1 MDTYQCRPLVG
12 GLSHRRRVILRSAET
27 ESVKGKCRNYG
38 CETNDNRGVQM
49 MELIAIQAAAAAA
62 ELPFLLLQA
71 AAVIGMVSLLILMRR
86 NIALDDPRYKIY
98 YGVVFG
104 VAGFLLSLL
113 VAEFIRLPSKPY
125 IRSDL
130 LFLAGLLGSWQGG
143 GIALFLVAAA
153 RYLVGGPVLFLAA
166 FQDMAIISA
175 FGIMMYGWMRRRS
188 LAELGMRDILAVFAV
203 RFVAV
208 LLAISVSFGLGL
220 VEQSLF
226 LDAVGRRTLGAV
238 IVGLPMIAC
247 LFLLLRSEARAR
259 EDVRKREIAALTDPL
274 TGLPNRRALKDHI
287 ETAARREPAVPRA
300 LLLIEIV
307 NIADVAACEG
317 EDWADLF
324 WPRLAREICEGNS
337 GLLSSSN
344 APCGF
349 MFGDTTL
356 AVVVEGIALEK
367 SESARLMMHL
377 HEGLSAFC
385 RSAEAGP
392 VPHLKIGAANLDMLS
407 HQNVAS
413 FLRHLSLELGRSEN
427 PVQIFPFAFAEKAS
441 RDEGVRQMLV
451 HWIKSGRPPICYQ
464 PKFEMHNRHMIGA
477 EALLRATDGRG
488 QALSPYYVLEIAERH
503 RLLVEFEWSTIE
515 AVVRDLAD
523 LRGLDPDFHL
533 AVNISASSL
542 ATPRFGNRVV
552 ALLREMAVPAHRLS
566 IEVTEMSRIP
576 AIDIVQQNFDTLNEA
591 GVRLSLD
598 DFGTGYS
605 ALTLLARFPFEEVKV
620 DHWMTSRLDQSRFR
634 DAIAL
639 AFESAERYGAKLVTE
654 GIETEEQSLLLMQ
667 MGIRFGQGYL
677 YSPAVPLDRLQPR
690 RECA

>member
-1 MDTYQCRPLVG
+1 
-12 GLSHRRRVILRSAET
+12 
-27 ESVKGKCRNYG
+27 
-38 CETNDNRGVQM
+38 M
-49 MELIAIQAAAAAA
+49 MELIAVQAAAAAA

-71 AAVIGMVSLLILMRR
+71 AAVIGMVSVLILMRR

-98 YGVVFG
+98 YGIIFG
-104 VAGFLLSLL
+104 VAGFLLTLL
-113 VAEFIRLPSKPY
+113 VSEFIKLPSKPY

-143 GIALFLVAAA
+143 GIALLLVAAG
-153 RYLVGGPVLFLAA
+153 RYVIGGPVLFFAA
-166 FQDMAIISA
+166 FQDMVVISA
-175 FGIMMYGWMRRRS
+175 FGILMYGWMRRRR
-188 LAELGMRDILAVFAV
+188 LTELGMRDIFAVFGV

-208 LLAISVSFGLGL
+208 LFAISVSFGLGL
-220 VEQSLF
+220 IDQALF
-226 LDAVGRRTLGAV
+226 LSAVGRRTLGAV
-238 IVGLPMIAC
+238 VVGLPMITC
-247 LFLLLRSEARAR
+247 LFLVLRSEARAR
-259 EDVRKREIAALTDPL
+259 EEVRKRDIAARTDSL

-287 ETAARREPAVPRA
+287 ETMARREPPVPHA

-324 WPRLAREICEGNS
+324 WPRLAREVCDGDS
-337 GLLSSSN
+337 SLLSYSN
-344 APCGF
+344 APRSF

-356 AVVVEGIALEK
+356 AVVIEGVSLEK

-377 HEGLSAFC
+377 HDGLSAFC

-392 VPHLKIGAANLDMLS
+392 VPHLKIGAANLDKLS
-407 HQNVAS
+407 RQNLAS
-413 FLRHLSLELGRSEN
+413 FLRHLSLALRRSEN
-427 PVQIFPFAFAEKAS
+427 PVQIFPFSFAEKAT

-464 PKFEMHNRHMIGA
+464 PKFEMHNRRMIGA
-477 EALLRATDGRG
+477 EALLRATDARG

-515 AVVRDLAD
+515 AVVCDLSN
-523 LRGLDPDFHL
+523 LRSLEPDFHL
-533 AVNISASSL
+533 AVNISASSFS
-542 ATPRFGNRVV
+542 TPRFGDRVV
-552 ALLREMAVPAHRLS
+552 AFLSEMTVPAHRLS
-566 IEVTEMSRIP
+566 IEVTEMSRVP
-576 AIDIVQQNFDTLNEA
+576 AIDVVQQNFDRLSEA

-598 DFGTGYS
+598 DFGTGYA
-605 ALTLLARFPFEEVKV
+605 ALTLLARFPFEEVKI
-620 DHWMTSRLDQSRFR
+620 DHWMTSRLDQSRFK

-654 GIETEEQSLLLMQ
+654 GIETEEQSRLLMQ

>member
-1 MDTYQCRPLVG
+1 
-12 GLSHRRRVILRSAET
+12 
-27 ESVKGKCRNYG
+27 
-38 CETNDNRGVQM
+38 M
-49 MELIAIQAAAAAA
+49 MELIAVQAAAAAA

-71 AAVIGMVSLLILMRR
+71 AAVIGMVSVLILMRR

-98 YGVVFG
+98 YGIIFG
-104 VAGFLLSLL
+104 VAGFLLTLL
-113 VAEFIRLPSKPY
+113 VSEFIKLPSKPY

-143 GIALFLVAAA
+143 GIALLLVAVG
-153 RYLVGGPVLFLAA
+153 RYVIGGPVLFFAA
-166 FQDMAIISA
+166 FQDMAVISA
-175 FGIMMYGWMRRRS
+175 FGILMYGWMRRRR
-188 LAELGMRDILAVFAV
+188 LTELGMRDIFAVFGV

-208 LLAISVSFGLGL
+208 LFAISVSFGLGL
-220 VEQSLF
+220 IDQALF
-226 LDAVGRRTLGAV
+226 LSAVGRRTLGAV
-238 IVGLPMIAC
+238 VVGLPMITC
-247 LFLLLRSEARAR
+247 LFLVLRSEARAR
-259 EDVRKREIAALTDPL
+259 EEVRKRDIAARTDSL

-287 ETAARREPAVPRA
+287 ETMARREPPVPHA

-324 WPRLAREICEGNS
+324 WPRLAREVCDGDS
-337 GLLSSSN
+337 SLLSYSN
-344 APCGF
+344 APRSF

-356 AVVVEGIALEK
+356 AVVIEGVSLEK

-377 HEGLSAFC
+377 HDGLSAFC

-392 VPHLKIGAANLDMLS
+392 VPHLKIGAANLDKLS
-407 HQNVAS
+407 RQNLAS
-413 FLRHLSLELGRSEN
+413 FLRHLSLALRRSEN
-427 PVQIFPFAFAEKAS
+427 PVQIFPFSFAEKAT

-464 PKFEMHNRHMIGA
+464 PKFEMHNRRMIGA
-477 EALLRATDGRG
+477 EALLRATDARG

-515 AVVRDLAD
+515 AVVCDLSN
-523 LRGLDPDFHL
+523 LRSLEPDFHL
-533 AVNISASSL
+533 AVNISASSFS
-542 ATPRFGNRVV
+542 TPRFGDRVV
-552 ALLREMAVPAHRLS
+552 AFLSEMTVPAHRLS
-566 IEVTEMSRIP
+566 IEVTEMSRVP
-576 AIDIVQQNFDTLNEA
+576 AIDVVQQNFDRLSEA

-598 DFGTGYS
+598 DFGTGYA
-605 ALTLLARFPFEEVKV
+605 ALTLLARFPFEEVKI
-620 DHWMTSRLDQSRFR
+620 DHWMTSRLDQSRFK

-654 GIETEEQSLLLMQ
+654 GIETEEQSRLLMQ